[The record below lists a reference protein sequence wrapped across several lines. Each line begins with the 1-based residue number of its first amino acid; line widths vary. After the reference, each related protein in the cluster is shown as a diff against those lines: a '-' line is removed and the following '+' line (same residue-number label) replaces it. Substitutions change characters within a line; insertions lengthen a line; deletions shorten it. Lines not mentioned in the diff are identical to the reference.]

1 MIVYTGNIET
11 IEQLNGVCVDG
22 WKIEIIYDGAGVP
35 FVNQETIDNPI
46 FAEKTPIF
54 NKLTPIKYTPFPNEN
69 D

>member
-22 WKIEIIYDGAGVP
+22 WKIEIIYDGSGVP

-46 FAEKTPIF
+46 FAEKKPIF
-54 NKLTPIKYTPFPNEN
+54 NKLTPIKYTPFSNEN